1 MGGEPSVIKLVRV
14 LGNVCAVAPDGDI
27 VEIPS
32 VSQRRLLGLLALHTT
47 QRLRTDWLADVL
59 EISPGA
65 LRRSVS
71 RLRAVLGPDS
81 LVTATTGYTLTCDV
95 DAVLFCN
102 QVARASDATDRIA
115 TLQQAVGLWGGA
127 ALEEFDGED
136 WARGEIARLTEIH
149 GAAVDD
155 LADELISAH
164 RPEDAIALL
173 ESQIARYPYRDRP
186 RGLLIRALALAGR
199 QADALRE
206 FQNYR
211 SVLAD
216 ELGTE
221 PSPEVVRIERRVA
234 TGWDGASSGTGTD
247 ETRGAAVFPI
257 PGQLSRSDPFVGRS
271 AEREALLAELALV
284 TATGLR
290 CAFVTGEAGMGKT
303 TLLGELARSTE
314 GMGVTVLWGTSDE
327 TGMSLEPFRTILSAC
342 VDHADI
348 DLLSEHVTRCGGE
361 LARLCPRLVARVPTA
376 PPPTES
382 DDATQRFLTFEA
394 AADLMSRIAARGR
407 LLLML
412 DDLQWTEPTALLL
425 LRHLTR
431 SLADRTGA
439 PGHEQA

>member
-1 MGGEPSVIKLVRV
+1 MGAGVVTHRREPEAGFEPTTCPLRERWKTAGRAPSHPTMSRPALFREAMPANVERVEPGWKSGAGTDHVYRRNGAMKDLTRLGTAPESRQVTAGSVVGHSGPTRHRIVGGGPSVIKLVRV

-71 RLRAVLGPDS
+71 RLRTVLGPDS

-102 QVARASDATDRIA
+102 QVARASDATDRMA
-115 TLQQAVGLWGGA
+115 TLQRAVGLWGGA
-127 ALEEFDGED
+127 ALEEFDGEG

-199 QADALRE
+199 QADALRG

-234 TGWDGASSGTGTD
+234 TGWDGASSETGTD
-247 ETRGAAVFPI
+247 DDPWCGRF
-257 PGQLSRSDPFVGRS
+257 SDPG
-271 AEREALLAELALV
+271 
-284 TATGLR
+284 TA
-290 CAFVTGEAGMGKT
+290 
-303 TLLGELARSTE
+303 
-314 GMGVTVLWGTSDE
+314 
-327 TGMSLEPFRTILSAC
+327 
-342 VDHADI
+342 
-348 DLLSEHVTRCGGE
+348 LSERSLRGSICG
-361 LARLCPRLVARVPTA
+361 
-376 PPPTES
+376 
-382 DDATQRFLTFEA
+382 
-394 AADLMSRIAARGR
+394 ARG
-407 LLLML
+407 
-412 DDLQWTEPTALLL
+412 TA
-425 LRHLTR
+425 R
-431 SLADRTGA
+431 RTGA
-439 PGHEQA
+439 GGHHGPALRIRHG